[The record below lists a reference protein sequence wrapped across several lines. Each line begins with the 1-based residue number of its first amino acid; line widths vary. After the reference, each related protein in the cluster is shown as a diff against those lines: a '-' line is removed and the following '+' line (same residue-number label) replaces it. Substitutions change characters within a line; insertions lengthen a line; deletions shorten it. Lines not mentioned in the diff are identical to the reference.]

1 MSPCF
6 IFPGLPTEGVER
18 ATFGP
23 WSLRRE
29 SLGAGALALAALA
42 ALALAALALVAVAI
56 GNAGRNSR
64 LLPWQFRH
72 EL

>member
-1 MSPCF
+1 MFHHVLSWF
-6 IFPGLPTEGVER
+6 IFPGLPTEGER

-42 ALALAALALVAVAI
+42 ALALVAVAI
-56 GNAGRNSR
+56 SNAGRNSR